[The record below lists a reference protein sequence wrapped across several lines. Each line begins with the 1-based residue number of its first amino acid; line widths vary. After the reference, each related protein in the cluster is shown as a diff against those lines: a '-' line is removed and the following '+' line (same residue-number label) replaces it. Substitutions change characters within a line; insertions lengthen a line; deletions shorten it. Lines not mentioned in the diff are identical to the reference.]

1 MPSTFGG
8 VLMILK
14 TVATAL
20 VLVYAQVAWAQTS
33 TAARPVPPDDE
44 SGIADR
50 SLAGTWKAKTERL
63 PLSGDF
69 NEKVWGK
76 NAVSVR
82 DVTLVVKPNA
92 TATLTIAR
100 KVLDGRGRVAP
111 GTPSVEEASITI
123 GEAKPGFATRLD
135 HDVKV
140 VKAERRYP
148 DDPDDRWPLE
158 NLVVHVVS
166 FSDSSNTLEVR
177 FEPADGQGSFSEIL
191 SRGVTRTAARN

>member
-1 MPSTFGG
+1 M
-8 VLMILK
+8 VLK

-20 VLVYAQVAWAQTS
+20 VLLSAQLAWAQGS
-33 TAARPVPPDDE
+33 PAARPVPPDDE

-63 PLSGDF
+63 PLTGDF

-100 KVLDGRGRVAP
+100 KVLDGRGRVAA

-140 VKAERRYP
+140 VKAERHYL
-148 DDPDDRWPLE
+148 DDAEDRWPLE

-166 FSDSSNTLEVR
+166 FTDSSNTLEVR
-177 FEPADGQGSFSEIL
+177 FEPADGQGSFSELL
-191 SRGVTRTAARN
+191 SRSATRTSARN

>member
-1 MPSTFGG
+1 
-8 VLMILK
+8 MILK

-177 FEPADGQGSFSEIL
+177 FEPADWQGSFSEIL